1 LFSII
6 FFVIKDEAGSPVTNY
21 VIEKLDTNN
30 NEWKKVSAY
39 CRATNYEVTGLE
51 EGHSYKFRVMAENAY
66 GRSDPL
72 QNETPIVA
80 KNPISTQAFF
90 F

>member
-1 LFSII
+1 MS
-6 FFVIKDEAGSPVTNY
+6 S
-21 VIEKLDTNN
+21 
-30 NEWKKVSAY
+30 Y

-80 KNPISTQAFF
+80 KNPISKLIIFF
-90 F
+90 SI